1 MPKMFA
7 ALQASYRWKGL
18 DVSVSFRGAFGF
30 DILNAYRMKYET
42 LAWLSSFN
50 VPKSAYQKIGE
61 YYNFAPSIYSDRYI
75 EPGDYVKL
83 DNLTI
88 GYTFDLSQR
97 NKVIRSIP
105 GLLYGHEPAY
115 DQRLFWAGP
124 RSGDRRPHTRR
135 GPDQQIP

>member
-1 MPKMFA
+1 MFA

-61 YYNFAPSIYSDRYI
+61 YYNFAPSIYSDRYV

-105 GLLYGHEPAY
+105 GLLYGHESAY

-124 RSGDRRPHTRR
+124 RSG
-135 GPDQQIP
+135 

>member
-61 YYNFAPSIYSDRYI
+61 YYNFAPSIYSDRFI
-75 EPGDYVKL
+75 S
-83 DNLTI
+83 NRAITSNSTI
-88 GYTFDLSQR
+88 
-97 NKVIRSIP
+97 
-105 GLLYGHEPAY
+105 
-115 DQRLFWAGP
+115 
-124 RSGDRRPHTRR
+124 
-135 GPDQQIP
+135 